1 MTKQHGIWL
10 VLALV
15 GSGVAHADSKKESR
29 DSTKEAAA
37 ATKDSKAPLD
47 RFLEQRVAEELAADG
62 TILSRLG
69 VALEIE
75 QVGDHL
81 LVSLVDPATR
91 RTVAST
97 KVDNVPADR
106 EAAVASVTQVVANL
120 TTQLSTKP
128 SSGAGEVKA
137 ALEQDREDRRAKEAA
152 EFHYKQEAISFGDLY
167 IATTSSSG
175 STSVSHSMLPYKGGR
190 QLTPEEFFVEV
201 GRQDLAD
208 TFHHRTV
215 VGWTGI
221 GIGTAII
228 LGSSIYMVAAMPED
242 NCDVGSS
249 TFDTCFAK
257 HEADTS
263 RHFKVSLAIGGGGL
277 LVGLVGYYY
286 MLTRNPA
293 SKNEIYDMADA
304 HNAKLRQKYN
314 MPGATSA
321 ASFRPHLQDV
331 AIAPYATG
339 DGAGLAVAG
348 RF

>member
-91 RTVAST
+91 RAVAST

-137 ALEQDREDRRAKEAA
+137 ALEQDREDRRAKEDA
-152 EFHYKQEAISFGDLY
+152 EFHYKQEAITFGDLY
-167 IATTSSSG
+167 IATTTNG

-221 GIGTAII
+221 GIGSVFV
-228 LGSSIYMVAAMPED
+228 LGGAIYMTAGLTD
-242 NCDVGSS
+242 NCDAGSS
-249 TFDTCFAK
+249 TFDTCFAQHQADEKK
-257 HEADTS
+257 HFE
-263 RHFKVSLAIGGGGL
+263 IGIGISAGGL
-277 LVGLVGYYY
+277 LISMVGYYY
-286 MLTRNPA
+286 LLTRNPA
-293 SKNEIYDMADA
+293 SKNEIYDLADV

-314 MPGATSA
+314 MPGATSD